1 MEVSK
6 RKKAEFDN
14 IFKQIGSNDIFINIK
29 LFRNLFDSDF
39 YDNFLYHVDNKI
51 KKMLE
56 TTNVI
61 ILHSDIKNM
70 SIQDTY
76 YYDKIMNFAKVLHK
90 YTLNITKIIIYNNS
104 SVFENIIKLISLTLG
119 TNINDKIHFSNKL
132 LLEEYGLSEH

>member
-14 IFKQIGSNDIFINIK
+14 IFKQIGPSDIFINIQ

-56 TTNVI
+56 TTDVI
-61 ILHSDIKNM
+61 ILYSDIKSM
-70 SIQDTY
+70 LIQDTY
-76 YYDKIMNFAKVLHK
+76 YYDKIMGFAKVLHK

-104 SVFENIIKLISLTLG
+104 SVFENIIKLICLTLG
-119 TNINDKIHFSNKL
+119 TNINDKIYFSDKL
-132 LLEEYGLSEH
+132 LLEEYNLSDH

>member
-132 LLEEYGLSEH
+132 LLEEYGLSGH

>member
-6 RKKAEFDN
+6 RKKTEFDN
-14 IFKQIGSNDIFINIK
+14 IFKQIGPSDIFINIQ

-56 TTNVI
+56 TTDVI
-61 ILHSDIKNM
+61 ILYSDIKSM
-70 SIQDTY
+70 LIQDTY
-76 YYDKIMNFAKVLHK
+76 YYDKIMGFAKVLHK

-104 SVFENIIKLISLTLG
+104 SVFENIIKLICLTLG
-119 TNINDKIHFSNKL
+119 TNINDKIYFSDKL
-132 LLEEYGLSEH
+132 LLEEYNLSDH